1 MEYDNQYYAS
11 HRYVYVFIDNQK
23 DFYVVNLREMR
34 VDEYP
39 AYCGYFI
46 AYHNQRA
53 FALYQA
59 VGFTI
64 SGYNMSKNISM

>member
-1 MEYDNQYYAS
+1 M
-11 HRYVYVFIDNQK
+11 
-23 DFYVVNLREMR
+23 VNLRDMR
-34 VDEYP
+34 VNEYS

-53 FALYQA
+53 LALYQE

-64 SGYNMSKNISM
+64 SGYNMTKNISM

>member
-1 MEYDNQYYAS
+1 M
-11 HRYVYVFIDNQK
+11 
-23 DFYVVNLREMR
+23 VNLREMR